1 MKITY
6 LDTYIET
13 ARLYIRPLKSN
24 DLEAFKEG
32 FAQRKP
38 KQNAYD
44 ADDIDV
50 SGYTRATFKEVIQS
64 LIQLAADDESYIFAI
79 FLKDSHLP
87 IGKVEFTTLLREPFN
102 WGMVG
107 YVLNNSYWGR
117 GYGSEAVTAAV
128 QYALQ
133 HLNYHRIEAHITPD
147 NSRSIRTA
155 ENAGLSFECIREKFI
170 QEENG
175 WIDKSIYVINN

>member
-1 MKITY
+1 MTITY

-13 ARLYIRPLKSN
+13 DRLYIRPLRLN

-38 KQNAYD
+38 KQNAFD

-50 SGYTRATFKEVIQS
+50 SSYTLTTFKPVIQS

-79 FLKDSHLP
+79 FLKENHIP
-87 IGKVEFTTLLREPFN
+87 IGKVEFTTLLRDHFN
-102 WGMVG
+102 WGVIG
-107 YVLNNSYWGR
+107 YALNNSYWGK

-155 ENAGLSFECIREKFI
+155 QNAGLSFECIRQKFI
-170 QEENG
+170 QEDTD
-175 WIDKSIYVINN
+175 WIDRAVYSIHQ